1 VPIEHCVQAFEPYIA
16 LNSHVRKPVIL
27 ISLNPSPKDILS
39 EEQMTVLAQEF
50 MENFGY
56 GNQPYIA
63 WLHEDIDR
71 KHMHIVSVRIDE
83 TGEKIDHNREAIRA
97 QNICREMEVK
107 YGLHPTFGEHGEREL
122 SSLQKVDY
130 PKGDVK
136 AQVKHTART
145 LLECYNCHSLAEY
158 GTLLNLYNVTVY
170 EVRGS
175 VDGKEYHAPAGVAH
189 YLEHKMFDLPGD
201 RDVSAEFAALG
212 ASTNAFT
219 SYDMTAYYF
228 SCTDH
233 FDECLRLLLE
243 FVSTPYFTEESVE
256 KERGIIDQEIGMNED
271 APDSVVFD
279 NLMAAMYAVHPIR
292 QPILGTS
299 ETIREITPEV
309 LYTCHRAFYAPG
321 NMLLCVVGDVDPES
335 VASAAREVLGSEKK
349 ETGVKLRSWQEEMTC
364 PKAET
369 ECSMEV
375 AMPTFNLAFKCE
387 PLTHGDAAIREEM
400 VADLAA
406 EALFG
411 ESSELYLRLYE
422 EGIIDSSFGGGF
434 ETVDGCAMLLCSGDS
449 DDPRAVREAI
459 LEQAEKI
466 AAEGLPEKAFL
477 RMKRSALGR
486 RIRGLDSFD
495 STCFR
500 LCAYHFSDFDYF
512 RFPEVYRGIS
522 AEEICD
528 FLRRA
533 VRAERCSLSV
543 IYPVNKEA
551 QS

>member
-1 VPIEHCVQAFEPYIA
+1 
-16 LNSHVRKPVIL
+16 
-27 ISLNPSPKDILS
+27 
-39 EEQMTVLAQEF
+39 M
-50 MENFGY
+50 
-56 GNQPYIA
+56 
-63 WLHEDIDR
+63 
-71 KHMHIVSVRIDE
+71 
-83 TGEKIDHNREAIRA
+83 
-97 QNICREMEVK
+97 
-107 YGLHPTFGEHGEREL
+107 
-122 SSLQKVDY
+122 
-130 PKGDVK
+130 
-136 AQVKHTART
+136 
-145 LLECYNCHSLAEY
+145 
-158 GTLLNLYNVTVY
+158 
-170 EVRGS
+170 
-175 VDGKEYHAPAGVAH
+175 
-189 YLEHKMFDLPGD
+189 
-201 RDVSAEFAALG
+201 SAAA
-212 ASTNAFT
+212 A
-219 SYDMTAYYF
+219 
-228 SCTDH
+228 
-233 FDECLRLLLE
+233 E

-292 QPILGTS
+292 QPILGTGR
-299 ETIREITPEV
+299 TIREITPEV

-349 ETGVKLRSWQEEMTC
+349 ETGVKLRDWQEEMTC

-422 EGIIDSSFGGGF
+422 EGVIDSSFGGGF

-459 LEQAEKI
+459 LSRRKNRGGGTAGKGVPQDEAQRPWSAHPWSGQLRLHLLPPVRVSFF
-466 AAEGLPEKAFL
+466 GL
-477 RMKRSALGR
+477 
-486 RIRGLDSFD
+486 
-495 STCFR
+495 R
-500 LCAYHFSDFDYF
+500 L
-512 RFPEVYRGIS
+512 FPLPGNLPQHRW
-522 AEEICD
+522 EEICD

-533 VRAERCSLSV
+533 VRKERCGLSV

-551 QS
+551 LS